1 MNWKEL
7 GSLKYFVSFIAIV
20 IGFYIY
26 SGIIGWKWLGSTSTE
41 KSRPNKDG
49 THTQRYF
56 HK

>member
-7 GSLKYFVSFIAIV
+7 GSLKYFVAFIAIV

-49 THTQRYF
+49 TNTQRYF